1 MEEVIIRVERNTLGE
16 AKPEVLAR
24 VKMMDYHHDTDKFN
38 VDCQAVIEA
47 LRTAVRCAECLNY
60 CLAIYVKLVCVMVVV
75 HHLDSR

>member
-38 VDCQAVIEA
+38 ADCHAVIEA
-47 LRTAVRCAECLNY
+47 LRTAYSVYGDGDVHMTSTSKIENLN
-60 CLAIYVKLVCVMVVV
+60 I
-75 HHLDSR
+75 

>member
-38 VDCQAVIEA
+38 ADCQAVIEA
-47 LRTAVRCAECLNY
+47 LRTAYSVYGDGDITLTSTAKIENLN
-60 CLAIYVKLVCVMVVV
+60 I
-75 HHLDSR
+75 